1 MQINP
6 REKAVVIC
14 ESFMSPRP
22 LIESIGHVLF
32 RSFGVKSIYFML
44 TNVLPM
50 YATGQDTGIVVECGF
65 QSMQILPIVRSRL
78 CMEAFEVSYT
88 GGVHIEKRLNEM
100 LIDDNVELVKR
111 HASLKDTLN
120 FSASMIDDLKTRALL
135 VMQKDQKDLY
145 LSSEDNTVKMK
156 KKITSLGKQYKDV
169 PGMSISLYTRYT
181 SMEILYG
188 NITEEES
195 NLAYSI
201 LTSIKKV
208 LTTYFNPFAAEL

>member
-1 MQINP
+1 
-6 REKAVVIC
+6 
-14 ESFMSPRP
+14 MSPRP
-22 LIESIGHVLF
+22 LIETIGHVLF

-65 QSMQILPIVRSRL
+65 QSVQILPLVRSRL

-88 GGVHIEKRLNEM
+88 GGVHLEKRLNEM

-111 HASLKDTLN
+111 HATLKDTLN
-120 FSASMIDDLKTRALL
+120 FSATVIDDLKTRALI

-145 LSSEDNTVKMK
+145 LSSEDNTLKMK
-156 KKITSLGKQYKDV
+156 KKTTSLGKQYKDV
-169 PGMSISLYTRYT
+169 AGMSISLFTRYT

-188 NITEEES
+188 DISEEES

-208 LTTYFNPFAAEL
+208 SFTY

>member
-1 MQINP
+1 MQTNP
-6 REKAVVIC
+6 RDKAVVVC

-22 LIESIGHVLF
+22 LIETIGHVLF

-65 QSMQILPIVRSRL
+65 QSVQILPLVRSRL

-88 GGVHIEKRLNEM
+88 GGVHLEKRLNEM
-100 LIDDNVELVKR
+100 LIDDNLELVKR
-111 HASLKDTLN
+111 HATLKDTLN
-120 FSASMIDDLKTRALL
+120 FSATVIDDLKTRALI

-145 LSSEDNTVKMK
+145 LSSEDNTLKMK
-156 KKITSLGKQYKDV
+156 KKTTSLGKQYKDV
-169 PGMSISLYTRYT
+169 AGMSISLFTRYT

-188 NITEEES
+188 DISEEES

-208 LTTYFNPFAAEL
+208 SFTY